1 MQDYIY
7 DIEIYTNIFL
17 VCVKNISTKEKY
29 SFEISPR
36 KQQTKELVEFLNQPI
51 RLIGFN
57 NQNYDNLL
65 IQKFLENL
73 HLKGKDL
80 VSLLKSQSDKII
92 TNEKY
97 SKFCKKLTKVPTIDL
112 FLLHHFDN
120 DARRCSLKELEFV
133 FNMDNIQELP
143 FDYTKPVPIDQLDTL
158 INYCWNDI
166 EATERLY
173 NYSLEDIKLREE
185 LSKKYNIDMLSYN
198 SPKIGEKSFALA
210 LIVKNPSFEQ
220 KLNLQSPRT
229 KIKLQDIIFPY
240 VSFEFEGFKRLLQYF
255 KSKVI
260 TDTYKTFSEIP
271 FKELSIIEGFYNVHK
286 TKGVQANLNI
296 VYQGFEFVFGTGG
309 IHGCIEAG
317 IYESDQEYDILDIDV
332 SSYYPNLGIQNKLY
346 PEHLGVEFCDVYE
359 ERYDERGQYPKG
371 NVWNSSIKFELNGV
385 YGKSNSKFSPFY
397 DPKYTMTITVNGQLL
412 IAMLAEQLMNHSQLL
427 QVNTDGVTI
436 KVLKSNL
443 PIIHQIIKNWERLTK
458 LTLETANYSKM
469 VIKDV
474 SNYLAIY
481 TNGKVKRKGAAFK
494 TKVELAL
501 HENYSGLIIN
511 EAVSA
516 YFINGTDPIQ
526 FMMQDLEQNG
536 LTHFFMRAKVQR
548 DHKLVARAEEQDI
561 ALQRITRYVVTNT
574 GVSLIKIMPP
584 LPKNPEK
591 WRETEIEAGW
601 KCTPCNNLSL
611 INTKEIIQNLNLEYY
626 LTQINKIIYAINKK
640 QNTEGSN
647 TSNNSEQV

>member
-17 VCVKNISTKEKY
+17 VCVKNINTQKKY
-29 SFEISPR
+29 SFEISQR

-80 VSLLKSQSDKII
+80 VTLLKSQSDKII

-97 SKFCKKLTKVPTIDL
+97 SKFCKKFTKVPTIDL

-120 DARRCSLKELEFV
+120 DAKRCSLKELEFV
-133 FNMDNIQELP
+133 FNMNNIQELP
-143 FDYTKPVPIDQLDTL
+143 FDFTKPVPTDQFDTL
-158 INYCWNDI
+158 IDYCWNDI
-166 EATERLY
+166 EATYRLY

-185 LSKKYNIDMLSYN
+185 LSSKYNIDMLSYN
-198 SPKIGEKSFALA
+198 SPKMGEKSFSLA
-210 LIVKNPSFEQ
+210 LTSINPTFEQ
-220 KLNLQSPRT
+220 KLKLQTPRT
-229 KIKLQDIIFPY
+229 EIKLQDIIFPY
-240 VSFEFEGFKRLLQYF
+240 VSFEFEGFQKLLEYF
-255 KSKVI
+255 KSKII

-271 FKELSIIEGFYNVHK
+271 FDTLTTIEGFYNIHK

-296 VYQGFEFVFGTGG
+296 VHKEMEFVFGTGG
-309 IHGCIEAG
+309 IHSCIEAG
-317 IYESDQEYDILDIDV
+317 IYESDQEHDILDIDV
-332 SSYYPNLGIQNKLY
+332 SSYYPNLAIKNKLY
-346 PEHLGVEFCDVYE
+346 PEHLGIEFCDVYE
-359 ERYDERGQYPKG
+359 HRYNERGQYPKG
-371 NVWNSSIKFELNGV
+371 SVWNSSIKLELNGL

-397 DPKYTMTITVNGQLL
+397 DPKYTMTITINGQLL
-412 IAMLAEQLMNHSQLL
+412 IVMLAEQLMKHSQLL
-427 QVNTDGVTI
+427 QANTDGVTI
-436 KVLKSNL
+436 KVHKSKL
-443 PIIHQIIKNWERLTK
+443 TIIQEILDWWQSITF

-474 SNYLAIY
+474 SNYLAVY
-481 TNGKVKRKGAAFK
+481 TNNKVKRKGAAFK
-494 TKVELAL
+494 TKAELVL
-501 HENYSGLIIN
+501 HENHSGLIIN
-511 EAVSA
+511 EAISA

-536 LTHFFMRAKVQR
+536 LTNFFMRAKVQR
-548 DHKLVARAEEQDI
+548 DHKLVARFEEQDI
-561 ALQRITRYVVTNT
+561 QLQRITRYVVTNT

-601 KCTPCNNLSL
+601 KCTPCNNLLL

-640 QNTEGSN
+640 QNTERSN

>member
-481 TNGKVKRKGAAFK
+481 TNSKVKRKGAAFK

-511 EAVSA
+511 EAISA

-611 INTKEIIQNLNLEYY
+611 INQEEIIQNLNLEYY

-640 QNTEGSN
+640 QSTEGSN

>member
-17 VCVKNISTKEKY
+17 VCAKNISTKEKY

-80 VSLLKSQSDKII
+80 VNLLKSQSDKII

-97 SKFCKKLTKVPTIDL
+97 SKFCKKFTKVPTIDL

-133 FNMDNIQELP
+133 FNMNNIQELP
-143 FDYTKPVPIDQLDTL
+143 FDYTKPVPIDQFNTL
-158 INYCWNDI
+158 VNYCWNDI

-198 SPKIGEKSFALA
+198 SPKMGEKSFALA
-210 LIVKNPSFEQ
+210 LTSINPTFEQ
-220 KLNLQSPRT
+220 KLKLQTPRT
-229 KIKLQDIIFPY
+229 EIRLQDIIFPY
-240 VSFEFEGFKRLLQYF
+240 ISFEFEGFKRLLQYF

-271 FKELSIIEGFYNVHK
+271 FEELSIIEGFYNVHK

-309 IHGCIEAG
+309 IHGCIEPG
-317 IYESDQEYDILDIDV
+317 IYESDQEHDILDIDV

-346 PEHLGVEFCDVYE
+346 PEHLGKEFCDVYE
-359 ERYDERGQYPKG
+359 QRYIERGQYPKG
-371 NVWNSSIKFELNGV
+371 SVWNSSIKLELNGV
-385 YGKSNSKFSPFY
+385 YGKSNSKHSPFY
-397 DPKYTMTITVNGQLL
+397 DPKYTMAITVNGQLL

-427 QVNTDGVTI
+427 QANTDGVTI
-436 KVLKSNL
+436 RVHKSKLSIIQENL
-443 PIIHQIIKNWERLTK
+443 DWWQSITNLI
-458 LTLETANYSKM
+458 LETANYSKM

-481 TNGKVKRKGAAFK
+481 TNGKVKRKGTAFK
-494 TKVELAL
+494 TKAELAL

-536 LTHFFMRAKVQR
+536 LKNFFMRAKVQR
-548 DHKLVARAEEQDI
+548 DHKLVARDVEDTP
-561 ALQRITRYVVTNT
+561 LQKITRYVVTNT

-591 WRETEIEAGW
+591 WRETEIESGW

-611 INTKEIIQNLNLEYY
+611 INTNEIIQNLNLEYY

>member
-143 FDYTKPVPIDQLDTL
+143 FDYTKPVPIDQFDTL
-158 INYCWNDI
+158 VNYCWNDI
-166 EATERLY
+166 EATHRLY

-185 LSKKYNIDMLSYN
+185 LSSKYNIDMLSYN

-210 LIVKNPSFEQ
+210 LIAKNPSFEQ
-220 KLNLQSPRT
+220 KLKLQTPRT
-229 KIKLQDIIFPY
+229 EIKLNDIIFPY
-240 VSFEFEGFKRLLQYF
+240 VSFEFEGFQRLLQYF

-271 FKELSIIEGFYNVHK
+271 FGELSIIEGFYNVHK

-332 SSYYPNLGIQNKLY
+332 SSYYPNIGIENKLY

-443 PIIHQIIKNWERLTK
+443 PIIHQIIKNWEKLTK

-481 TNGKVKRKGAAFK
+481 TNSKVKRKGAAFK

-511 EAVSA
+511 EAISA

-548 DHKLVARAEEQDI
+548 DHKLVARDVEDTT
-561 ALQRITRYVVTNT
+561 LQRITRYVVTNT

-611 INTKEIIQNLNLEYY
+611 INIKEIIQNLNLEYY
-626 LTQINKIIYAINKK
+626 LTQINKVINAINKK